1 MDIVVGMDYCRH
13 RRGRNTEKGRKMRR
27 IALILLMA
35 LAIVLFG
42 CGQEQGGEGEPG
54 EAGEAV
60 EGETTEGETQE
71 GEEAG
76 ETEEGEET
84 AGGEMQGVAGE
95 IFASP
100 DLEVGQWITYGV
112 DQETEELT
120 IGVLSEEDFEGTPC
134 LWIQFATPEG
144 AAQLL
149 VDPVALSEAMG
160 SYTGEAAVFFE
171 DPADYISENMPEGD
185 MSAMFTDAENQQKML
200 DFIGALKMLRIDQ
213 GGGNILALDLSGVP
227 EALAPF
233 MEDSAMQEQLQAGMG
248 PGQAADMEEVMAA
261 LEDMSFEAGETE
273 VEVAGQMLPGN
284 RFYISHP
291 EGEAEIIFSAELPI
305 LPLAYARV
313 MNVEDGEEHYIEVRG
328 FGTDGVEDLLP
339 GEPMQTMDAAMFIQM
354 AASQAG
360 QMQQQGGAGGASAP
374 MGGGM

>member
-1 MDIVVGMDYCRH
+1 
-13 RRGRNTEKGRKMRR
+13 MRR

-60 EGETTEGETQE
+60 EGEAQE
-71 GEEAG
+71 GEETG
-76 ETEEGEET
+76 ET
-84 AGGEMQGVAGE
+84 AGGEMEDVAGE

-100 DLEVGQWITYGV
+100 ELEVGQWITYGV

-120 IGVLSEEDFEGTPC
+120 IGVLSEEDFQGTRC

-160 SYTGEAAVFFE
+160 SYTGEAAVFFD
-171 DPADYISENMPEGD
+171 DPAAYITENMPGGD

-200 DFIGALKMLRIDQ
+200 DFVGALKMLRIDQ

-248 PGQAADMEEVMAA
+248 PEQAEDMEEVMAK
-261 LEDMSFEAGETE
+261 LEEMSFEAGETE
-273 VEVAGQMLPGN
+273 VEIAGEMLPGN
-284 RFYISHP
+284 RFFISHP
-291 EGEAEIIFSAELPI
+291 DGEAEIVFSAELPI
-305 LPLAYARV
+305 LPLAYAR
-313 MNVEDGEEHYIEVRG
+313 MMSVEDGEEHHIEVRG
-328 FGTDGVEDLLP
+328 FGTDGVEDMLP
-339 GEPMQTMDAAMFIQM
+339 GEPVQTMDAAMFIQM
-354 AASQAG
+354 AASQGG
-360 QMQQQGGAGGASAP
+360 QMQQQGGAGGSSAP
-374 MGGGM
+374 IGGGM

>member
-1 MDIVVGMDYCRH
+1 MDIVGGKDYCRH

-60 EGETTEGETQE
+60 EGETQE
-71 GEEAG
+71 GEETG
-76 ETEEGEET
+76 ETEEGGET
-84 AGGEMQGVAGE
+84 AGGEMQEVANE

-100 DLEVGQWITYGV
+100 QLEVGQWITYGV

-134 LWIQFATPEG
+134 LWIQFSTPEG

-149 VDPVALSEAMG
+149 VDPVALSDAMG
-160 SYTGEAAVFFE
+160 SYTGEAAVFFD
-171 DPADYISENMPEGD
+171 DPAAYISENMPEGD
-185 MSAMFTDAENQQKML
+185 MSTMFTDAENQQKML

-248 PGQAADMEEVMAA
+248 PGQAADMQEVMAT
-261 LEDMSFEAGETE
+261 LEEMSFEAGETE
-273 VEVAGQMLPGN
+273 VEVAGEMLAGN
-284 RFYISHP
+284 RFFVSHP
-291 EGEAEIIFSAELPI
+291 EGEAEIVFSAELPI

-339 GEPMQTMDAAMFIQM
+339 GEPVQTMDAAMFIQM